1 MQLIQPIEQKLIIM
15 KHNSKAFFLAS
26 LFYCIWVSTTAQDY
40 PFSLPNKIS
49 VTMDVDSLAKESFKN
64 QLLGYNVEY
73 FKTEQEKDFIR
84 KFNPVSIRFPHGLWA
99 NFYKWQTDGYQ
110 NDSYDNKQ
118 FESTIDVYA
127 AKIKGHIN
135 EIAVLN
141 KEKQEKYVRGY
152 HMMWTYSMNFDDAES
167 CVKRAEKDFLL
178 GLEVKDIELGNE
190 HFWKSQRSNQT
201 ITELDFRN
209 RAISVANALHT
220 RFPEVRVSI
229 PLSWRRSHEN
239 YNKTIVADK
248 NYYDAISLHKYM
260 GGDPDI
266 PGESN
271 TAYSQ
276 LLTSRNVLDND
287 VKWIR
292 SHAGNKPIWMTEWG
306 VSANSNAEVNSA
318 ACLGMADVYLYMS
331 ENQEIYDRANWFIF
345 NKSLNPMVL
354 VNNRRPV
361 YPLKKRG
368 YLSVYEMLSDV
379 FMDGEMLSSTLIS
392 TPLTSALNAVNAR
405 MVQKNGVKKI
415 IAVNLANKPADFK
428 LTFNGEI
435 FSKGFIHKALVFD
448 ELGPVANIDIDA
460 DPTNLIKD
468 GTGDVLLPPLSISII
483 TLKENAQLS
492 VHEIEKQQVDVFPN
506 PSESGVFYL
515 HEKQAYKV
523 YNATGRLVASGFDS
537 KIDLSSCSKGM
548 YFLKIQSR
556 ITKIL
561 IKI

>member
-1 MQLIQPIEQKLIIM
+1 M
-15 KHNSKAFFLAS
+15 KHNSKVFFLTS
-26 LFYCIWVSTTAQDY
+26 LFYCIWVSTTAQNY

-49 VTMDVDSLAKESFKN
+49 VTMDVDSLTKESFKN
-64 QLLGYNVEY
+64 QLLGYNIEY

-118 FESTIDVYA
+118 FESTLDIYA
-127 AKIKGHIN
+127 AKVKGHIN
-135 EIAVLN
+135 EIAALN
-141 KEKQEKYVRGY
+141 KEKQEKYGRGY

-167 CVKRAEKDFLL
+167 CVKRAEKDFTL
-178 GLEVKDIELGNE
+178 GLEIKDIELGNE

-239 YNKTIVADK
+239 YNKTIVGDK

-276 LLTSRNVLDND
+276 LLTSRNVLHND

-306 VSANSNAEVNSA
+306 VSANSSAEVNSA

-331 ENQEIYDRANWFIF
+331 ENQDIYDRANWFIF

-368 YLSVYEMLSDV
+368 YLSVYEMLDEV
-379 FMDGEMLSSTLIS
+379 FMDGEMLSSTLTS
-392 TPLTSALNAVNAR
+392 TPLTSTLNAVNAR
-405 MVQKNGVKKI
+405 IVKKNGVKKI

-428 LTFNGEI
+428 LTFNGEN
-435 FSKGFIHKALVFD
+435 FNMGFIHKALVFD

-483 TLKENAQLS
+483 TLKENEQLS
-492 VHEIEKQQVDVFPN
+492 VNEIEKQQVKVYPN
-506 PSESGVFYL
+506 PSDSGVFYL

-523 YNATGRLVASGFDS
+523 YTSTGRLVASGFDS
-537 KIDLSSCSKGM
+537 KVDLSLYSKGM
-548 YFLKIQSR
+548 YFLKIQYR
-556 ITKIL
+556 TTKIL